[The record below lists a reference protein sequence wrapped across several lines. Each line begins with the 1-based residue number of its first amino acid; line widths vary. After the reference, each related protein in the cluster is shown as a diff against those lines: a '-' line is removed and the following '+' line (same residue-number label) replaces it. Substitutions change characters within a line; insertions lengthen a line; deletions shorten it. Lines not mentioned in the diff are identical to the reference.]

1 MNKKILVIYHRVDYD
16 GLCSMAVTKSAL
28 LKLNP
33 DRAYIEIFGYN
44 YGDDCLDIDTIIA
57 SQDEIYL
64 VDISFPAADM
74 LKLANSGK
82 ATWIDHH
89 ITQITES
96 QECGFD
102 KMPGL
107 RVNGTAACELCWNY
121 FYPGVEV
128 PLGILYMSHYD
139 TWRHDIYSWDDII
152 LPYQYGLRAEYSL
165 NAPKFYSQFEYL
177 LQNVDKIISQ
187 GTGVLKYLKSAWK
200 GCVKGYAFDVLV
212 AGKYKGICMLTN
224 TFGSSQFDSVK
235 DQYDVY
241 VCVNR
246 KEADLYNFSIYTN
259 ENCEFNAGE
268 FMKACYNGG
277 GHKSAAGGKLS
288 LNQFIRL
295 VHDCVI
301 DGMP

>member
-33 DRAYIEIFGYN
+33 DRVYIEIFGYN

-177 LQNVDKIISQ
+177 LQNVDKIISE

-268 FMKACYNGG
+268 FMKASYNGG

>member
-177 LQNVDKIISQ
+177 LQNVDKIISE

-259 ENCEFNAGE
+259 ESCEFNAGE